1 MTIPEIPEHFATVTR
16 RRRAAGSYVAG
27 LWVDGAPTDADI
39 VASVQPASGRDLLR
53 LPEGLRT
60 RSTVAVITDDD
71 LQTANETNEQTADR
85 IVHLGEEWEV
95 VTVEVWAM
103 GAVDQL
109 GHRDCLAQ
117 RVDRVGAA
125 VP

>member
-1 MTIPEIPEHFATVTR
+1 MIPEIAEHFATVVR
-16 RRRAAGSYVAG
+16 KRRAAGSYVAG
-27 LWVDGAPTDADI
+27 RYVAGALEPDLEI
-39 VASVQPASGRDLLR
+39 QASVQPVSTRELLR

-60 RSTVAVITDDD
+60 RATVAVITAAD
-71 LQTANETNEQTADR
+71 LRSANETLLLEADR
-85 IVHLGEEWEV
+85 IVHVGEEWEIV
-95 VTVEVWAM
+95 QVDDWRM

-109 GHRDCLAQ
+109 GHLDCLAQ

>member
-1 MTIPEIPEHFATVTR
+1 MTIPEISEHFATVTR
-16 RRRAAGSYVAG
+16 RRRAAGAYVAG
-27 LWVDGAPTDADI
+27 NWVDGTSSDASI
-39 VASVQPASGRDLLR
+39 VASVQPASHRDLLR

-71 LQTANETNEQTADR
+71 LRTANETAKLAADR
-85 IVHLGEEWEV
+85 IVYQGEDWEV
-95 VTVEVWAM
+95 VSVDAWEM

-109 GHRDCLAQ
+109 GHKDCLAQ

>member
-1 MTIPEIPEHFATVTR
+1 MTIPEIAEHFATVTR
-16 RRRAAGSYVAG
+16 RRRAAGAYVDG
-27 LWVDGAPTDADI
+27 LWVDGASTDADI
-39 VASVQPASGRDLLR
+39 VASVQPASHRDLLR

-71 LQTANETNEQTADR
+71 LQTANEALKQAADR
-85 IVHLGEEWEV
+85 IVYQGEEWEV
-95 VTVEVWAM
+95 QVVDDWTM

-125 VP
+125 IP